1 MRIKCFAVAHQ
12 TSLRR
17 CFPCALDSG
26 HSSNTFQRISAFF
39 EHNFCLAPLGK
50 SKLTRLIYF
59 FHISLLNSLNLVLI
73 LGTEFDGHRGT
84 WTGCIRTC
92 YGSNEVK
99 LQIESRNKQKEYPLE
114 RCVLS
119 QAYFKIIKFRLTTK
133 NVVKDSEILQ
143 WQKS

>member
-73 LGTEFDGHRGT
+73 PGTEFDGHRGT

-99 LQIESRNKQKEYPLE
+99 LQIESRNKQKEYSLE

-119 QAYFKIIKFRLTTK
+119 QTYFKIIKFRLTTK

>member
-73 LGTEFDGHRGT
+73 PGTEFDGHRGT
-84 WTGCIRTC
+84 WTGCSRTC
-92 YGSNEVK
+92 YDSNELK